1 MSATDLAN
9 YMQKRMKTLNLT
21 TIAAVERSGISRQT
35 WYKLK
40 QANIKEIKIS
50 TLIKVANTL
59 QTTPVQ
65 LLGIY
70 FRIEGANHPVN
81 AYPDCVIPT
90 ILPAA
95 HYRNTNPCPCCSS
108 STIR

>member
-9 YMQKRMKTLNLT
+9 YMQKRMKTLDLT
-21 TIAAVERSGISRQT
+21 TISAVKRSGISRQT

-40 QANIKEIKIS
+40 HANIKEIKLS

-65 LLGIY
+65 LLDIY
-70 FRIEGANHPVN
+70 FRIDGDNSHERHERIS
-81 AYPDCVIPT
+81 YST
-90 ILPAA
+90 T
-95 HYRNTNPCPCCSS
+95 RNTLP
-108 STIR
+108 